1 MDGETVGMHQVVI
14 ANRLTDG
21 IVVFLGRDRRWVERL
36 DDCPA
41 AETSEEADALLALG
55 VEAENNQEVVGPE
68 LIEVQVRDGGVEAVK
83 MREAMR
89 TKGPS
94 IRTDLGK
101 QAGN

>member
-1 MDGETVGMHQVVI
+1 MHQVVI

-21 IVVFLGRDRRWVERL
+21 IVVFLGREGRWVESL
-36 DDCPA
+36 EDCQPSD
-41 AETSEEADALLALG
+41 ESEESEALLALG
-55 VEAENNQEVVGPE
+55 LKAEAEQEVVGPD
-68 LIEVQVRDGGVEAVK
+68 LIEVEVHADGMVPVK

-89 TKGPS
+89 ARGPS